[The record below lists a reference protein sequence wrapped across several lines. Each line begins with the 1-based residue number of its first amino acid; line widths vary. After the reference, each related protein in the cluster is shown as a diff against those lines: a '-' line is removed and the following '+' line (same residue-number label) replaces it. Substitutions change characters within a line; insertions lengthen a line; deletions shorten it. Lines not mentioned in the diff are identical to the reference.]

1 MIRRYSAAEAQR
13 LLQEDGALA
22 ALLDV
27 REKYESA
34 IAIGERDGVQR
45 PDVDTICSRLAAV
58 RASAPR

>member
-1 MIRRYSAAEAQR
+1 MIRRCSAAEAQR
-13 LLQEDGALA
+13 LLQQDGTLA

-27 REKYESA
+27 REKYEFV

-45 PDVDTICSRLAAV
+45 PDVGAICSRLAPV